1 MGITYIITTSQV
13 GQLLVAGTS
22 RGVCAVKL
30 GNSNEI
36 LEQELQCEYPSTL
49 TLKKCVTRNNWA
61 DLLVASLKGEVA
73 TLDLP
78 LDIRATDF
86 QWSVWQYLRTIPWG
100 QTRSYQRVA
109 QAIGRPKSV
118 RAVAHACATNPVCL
132 VIPCHRVIGNNGSL
146 KGYRWGLT
154 RKHLLLEIE
163 QATNRVKN

>member
-22 RGVCAVKL
+22 RGVCTVKF
-30 GNSNEI
+30 GDSNEI
-36 LEQELQCEYPSTL
+36 LEQELQCEYPSVL
-49 TLKKCVTRNNWA
+49 TLKKCVTRKNWA
-61 DLLVASLKGEVA
+61 DLLVAYLKGEVA

-100 QTRSYQRVA
+100 ETRSYQRVA
-109 QAIGRPKSV
+109 QAIGRPKAV

-132 VIPCHRVIGNNGSL
+132 VIPCHRVIGNDGSL
-146 KGYRWGLT
+146 KGYCWGLT
-154 RKHLLLEIE
+154 RKHSLLEIE
-163 QATNRVKN
+163 QVTNRVIN

>member
-30 GNSNEI
+30 GDSNEI

-49 TLKKCVTRNNWA
+49 TLKKCVTRNKWA
-61 DLLVASLKGEVA
+61 DLLAAYLKGEVA

-78 LDIRATDF
+78 LDIQATDF

-100 QTRSYQRVA
+100 KHVL
-109 QAIGRPKSV
+109 IK
-118 RAVAHACATNPVCL
+118 
-132 VIPCHRVIGNNGSL
+132 GSL
-146 KGYRWGLT
+146 KQLVDQSPYALW
-154 RKHLLLEIE
+154 HMHVLLIPSVSLFP
-163 QATNRVKN
+163 ATE